1 MIWSLLMPCAIF
13 SRIWFFRSM
22 ASGACESAIVWFWH
36 TRQRKSC
43 ASAVTRLSSADSV
56 GSASAACAPS
66 AYTAEHT
73 AEHRA
78 MTTTAS
84 SLRIAVQLAHQ
95 GEDLVAEDLGGD
107 HADAL
112 VADDAVLVDQ
122 ERFRYPVDTVIDADA
137 PVIVV

>member
-13 SRIWFFRSM
+13 SRIWFFRSI
-22 ASGACESAIVWFWH
+22 ASGACESAMVWFWH
-36 TRQRKSC
+36 TRQRRSC
-43 ASAVTRLSSADSV
+43 ESALTRLSSADSV

-66 AYTAEHT
+66 EYTAEHM
-73 AEHRA
+73 AEHKA

-95 GEDLVAEDLGGD
+95 GEDLVAQNFGRD

-122 ERFRYPVDTVIDADA
+122 ERFGHAVDA
-137 PVIVV
+137 IVD